1 MCPIKGSVSGQDSA
15 AREEP
20 LPGWLGVGAC
30 CRGIHPVQQFLREPG
45 AIPREQ
51 PGGGS
56 PAAFPGGPEG
66 WEPPWGSVH
75 HQLEVWRGWEFRA
88 PGAAQGHFH
97 LWEPPWHPPAGGMW
111 RGQRWLPM
119 ETSGFAPNAELKP
132 FPGRLLP
139 LHAHSAPWEAN
150 NYLPSVPLNKESEKK
165 QRFRTSRAAYH
176 FLQSRAGFWRVIRLQ
191 VTDSRACD
199 EIPSAKTSCLK
210 KAPAEP
216 TNSSS

>member
-1 MCPIKGSVSGQDSA
+1 
-15 AREEP
+15 
-20 LPGWLGVGAC
+20 
-30 CRGIHPVQQFLREPG
+30 
-45 AIPREQ
+45 
-51 PGGGS
+51 
-56 PAAFPGGPEG
+56 
-66 WEPPWGSVH
+66 
-75 HQLEVWRGWEFRA
+75 
-88 PGAAQGHFH
+88 
-97 LWEPPWHPPAGGMW
+97 MW

-132 FPGRLLP
+132 FPGHLLP

-199 EIPSAKTSCLK
+199 EILPQKHLASKRLRQSQQI
-210 KAPAEP
+210 PAAELALP
-216 TNSSS
+216 HQGTARGHGQTNPWWGADLGDIPQNPASLQRGKSDLNTALSTACPWRGGNVAGNVARSGEAQ

>member
-1 MCPIKGSVSGQDSA
+1 MPAAEEFTPCSNSCGNPEPFPGSS
-15 AREEP
+15 R
-20 LPGWLGVGAC
+20 
-30 CRGIHPVQQFLREPG
+30 
-45 AIPREQ
+45 
-51 PGGGS
+51 GGS

-75 HQLEVWRGWEFRA
+75 QRCGGDRNSELLEQLRGIFTF
-88 PGAAQGHFH
+88 GN
-97 LWEPPWHPPAGGMW
+97 PPWHPPAGGMW
-111 RGQRWLPM
+111 RGQRWLPV

-132 FPGRLLP
+132 FPSHLLP

-199 EIPSAKTSCLK
+199 EILGAKTSCLK